1 MSPISEH
8 VMLKLFFF
16 RGKRKGHRT
25 LDACN
30 PGNVVAVLQVGDNV
44 RRIALELVRVWFG
57 LFWFDL

>member
-25 LDACN
+25 LDASN
-30 PGNVVAVLQVGDNV
+30 PVSSIAVLQVGNSV
-44 RRIALELVRVWFG
+44 KRIALELCWFG